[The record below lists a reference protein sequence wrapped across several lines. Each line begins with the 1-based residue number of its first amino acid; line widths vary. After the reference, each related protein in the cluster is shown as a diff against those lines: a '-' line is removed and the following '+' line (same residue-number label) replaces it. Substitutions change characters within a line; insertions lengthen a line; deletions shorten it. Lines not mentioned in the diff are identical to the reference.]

1 MFSNKQTSAIVDI
14 FATGADMYQN
24 HDLATPLLQDMAA
37 DIQVLYDII
46 RYSLSQPDFLKT
58 KQTYTTLSL
67 AVLETPDVSLVVN
80 IFPSL
85 PDKNTEISFQSVHH
99 HGYMLLTT
107 TAAFGPGYKAITF
120 KKGFE
125 IDMQTGITKMAK
137 EKVYKN
143 TDSKIDF
150 VDANTPHIVFYPES
164 ISATYA
170 MWSKKT
176 KNDASNTLKK
186 IPIILKFKKQLRK
199 LVEALHLEKMVGIA
213 KVAYYDFF
221 PENGKLMAMK
231 ERIHYDAAAGTNDNF
246 LNNMFHFIQKTG
258 FNDTAFLQ
266 QLLQKPTTPDSAK
279 KHINRLINNE
289 EIAPDFVTAY
299 LNIPKVNLNFAEVAA
314 ATG

>member
-1 MFSNKQTSAIVDI
+1 MFSNKQTDAIVKI
-14 FATGADMYQN
+14 FANGSDMYEN
-24 HDLATPLLQDMAA
+24 HKQAAPLLEGMAA
-37 DIQVLYDII
+37 DINVLYDII
-46 RYSLSQPDFLKT
+46 RYNLKQPNFLKT
-58 KQTYTTLSL
+58 KQTYTTLAL
-67 AVLETPDVSLVVN
+67 PILETPDVSLVVN

-85 PDKNTEISFQSVHH
+85 PDNNTEISFQSVHH

-170 MWSKKT
+170 LWSKKT
-176 KNDASNTLKK
+176 KNDASNKLKK
-186 IPIILKFKKQLRK
+186 IPVVLKFKKQLRN
-199 LVEALHLEKMVGIA
+199 LIEVLHLEKAVGLA
-213 KVAYYDFF
+213 KVEFYDFF
-221 PENGKLMAMK
+221 PENGKLLAMK
-231 ERIHYDAAAGTNDNF
+231 ERIHYDPNAGTNTHF

-258 FNDTAFLQ
+258 FNDISFLQELLNETVAPSNTEAYISKLINHEEIMDNFVPAFL
-266 QLLQKPTTPDSAK
+266 
-279 KHINRLINNE
+279 N
-289 EIAPDFVTAY
+289 IA
-299 LNIPKVNLNFAEVAA
+299 KVNLNFDEVLA
-314 ATG
+314 ATS